1 MYYVRVQLKSL
12 FFTSGDFRA
21 QDGGQLYDFR
31 AQGVGN
37 IVSTGPK
44 EWTKLRFQGPRSRQN
59 YDFRAQGV
67 GNIMSTGPK
76 WRAKLRL
83 Q

>member
-1 MYYVRVQLKSL
+1 MYYVICKSTVKKSYL
-12 FFTSGDFRA
+12 FTSGDFRA

-44 EWTKLRFQGPRSRQN
+44 
-59 YDFRAQGV
+59 
-67 GNIMSTGPK
+67 

>member
-44 EWTKLRFQGPRSRQN
+44 
-59 YDFRAQGV
+59 
-67 GNIMSTGPK
+67 